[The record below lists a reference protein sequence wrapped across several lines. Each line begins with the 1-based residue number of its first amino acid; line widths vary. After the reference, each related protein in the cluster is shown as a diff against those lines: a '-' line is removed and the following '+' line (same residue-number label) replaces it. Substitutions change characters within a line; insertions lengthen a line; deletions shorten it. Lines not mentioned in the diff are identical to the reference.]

1 MRAAVYHRPHDVR
14 ISEIDEPE
22 PGPGQVKLRVAHNGV
37 CGSDLHEYFSTET
50 FVPVE
55 PHPQTGVSA
64 PVVLGH
70 EFSGTVVAVGSG
82 VTRVHEGDRVAARPT
97 ITCGECPSCR
107 AGSPNTCRVLA
118 FHGLSGHGGG
128 LSEFTV
134 LPESMVFPL
143 PGTVSLEMGA
153 LVEPMAVS
161 YHAVEVSGI
170 EPGQCA
176 VIAGLGPIGVGLFFA
191 LRAKGVEN
199 IIASDPSAARR
210 EILAGLGARNVIDPT
225 ETEVAVAAA
234 QATDGLGAHVVF
246 DAAGVGAAIL
256 TGIGA
261 LAPQGKI
268 IVVGIHEQAMELN
281 PTALLL
287 GEAQIVA
294 SLTYTDDDYRAVI
307 ESMARGEISPEGW
320 VDHAGL
326 DDLLS
331 VYEELRKGA
340 RMKVLI
346 DL

>member
-1 MRAAVYHRPHDVR
+1 
-14 ISEIDEPE
+14 
-22 PGPGQVKLRVAHNGV
+22 
-37 CGSDLHEYFSTET
+37 
-50 FVPVE
+50 
-55 PHPQTGVSA
+55 
-64 PVVLGH
+64 
-70 EFSGTVVAVGSG
+70 
-82 VTRVHEGDRVAARPT
+82 
-97 ITCGECPSCR
+97 
-107 AGSPNTCRVLA
+107 
-118 FHGLSGHGGG
+118 
-128 LSEFTV
+128 
-134 LPESMVFPL
+134 
-143 PGTVSLEMGA
+143 
-153 LVEPMAVS
+153 
-161 YHAVEVSGI
+161 
-170 EPGQCA
+170 

-210 EILAGLGARNVIDPT
+210 DILAALGVRTVIDPT
-225 ETEVAVAAA
+225 GTEVATAAA

-261 LAPQGKI
+261 LAPQGKV

-307 ESMARGEISPEGW
+307 ASMARGEISPEGW
-320 VDHAGL
+320 VDHAPL
-326 DDLLS
+326 DDLLP